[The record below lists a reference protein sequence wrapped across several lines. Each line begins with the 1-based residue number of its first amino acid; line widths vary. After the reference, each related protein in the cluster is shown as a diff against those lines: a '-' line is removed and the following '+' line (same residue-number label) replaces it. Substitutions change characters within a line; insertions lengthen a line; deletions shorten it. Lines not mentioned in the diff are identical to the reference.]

1 MSYTQQHTYGAVHL
15 QSITPLDER
24 IVRMIFSAKV
34 PGYKHTISDT
44 LLSFYTNL
52 ALSGTKHT
60 SKEEIHLFL
69 QQNGIQLEVRH
80 TNGFVHFEMTVR
92 AATVKKAAHFL
103 KEIIFDATVP
113 AIEFKNVHARM
124 REQNR
129 DSHDNA
135 KRISYIQFANAVY
148 PKDSLLRQETLDEEK
163 HAIQKTVRKNILA
176 VQKALTQGEWY
187 VSIVG
192 NTKSVKDAM
201 PLIETLEKHAIEQPT
216 EPVRTTIQKPQEIYT
231 TVPGKTNVELQIGNA
246 VPISADSEEY
256 IPFALGLAI
265 LGYPYGIT
273 AGRLMDIVREK
284 EGLTYSIIAKTAL
297 SSLHSTGHWHI
308 ITFFTARDLEK
319 GIAST
324 MRELRKILQKG
335 ITAQELLKFK
345 EILENKFLI
354 AHESNERRLH
364 LYHSA
369 FLFGKDEA
377 DMLQEIERIKSLKK
391 KEVDAALRAYL
402 DPQML
407 IISGA
412 GPVTKTGKGIF

>member
-24 IVRMIFSAKV
+24 IVRMIFSVKV

-129 DSHDNA
+129 DSYDNA

-163 HAIQKTVRKNILA
+163 HAIQKTVRKNVLA

-201 PLIETLEKHAIEQPT
+201 PLIEALEKHAIAQPT

-246 VPISADSEEY
+246 LPISADSEEY
-256 IPFALGLAI
+256 VPFAFGLTV
-265 LGYPYGIT
+265 LGYPSGF
-273 AGRLMDIVREK
+273 AGRLMSTVREE
-284 EGLTYSIIAKTAL
+284 EGLTYGIYAKTAL
-297 SSLHSTGHWHI
+297 SSFHSSGHWHI
-308 ITFFTARDLEK
+308 FTFFTARDLER

-324 MRELRKILQKG
+324 LRELKKILQKG
-335 ITAQELLKFK
+335 ITAGELLKFK

-354 AHESNERRLH
+354 AHESNERRLN
-364 LYHSA
+364 LYHSGM
-369 FLFGKDEA
+369 LFGKNEA
-377 DMLQEIERIKSLKK
+377 DMLQEIECIKSLKK